1 MNFPGAQHISS
12 AGSVSLPHPRSLGWY
27 GTVALAM
34 GGSNQSLFIIA
45 ALFVGQGDI
54 LGQGSAAIPLLIV
67 GLLLSWAAAPGWT
80 ELVLMFPNRVGG
92 ISSSCAE
99 AFRPY
104 SAVLANLTGV
114 CYWWGWVPTC
124 GLTAIL
130 SASAIHH
137 WYLPDVPVNLM
148 AIGLV
153 VLFTCVNLAGIKWV
167 SRFAIPFAST
177 SALLA
182 FISGLGPIVAGE
194 VDWRQ
199 ATTFELTT
207 PFSGWFG
214 GLTSLMAGLYLIG
227 FAAPAFE
234 AAACHVGETVNPN
247 KNVPRAMLVSALLA
261 GLYFIVLPLV
271 WLGTIGPKPLG
282 QDLAL
287 VLGPT
292 FAPVFGNAGKAAA
305 IWFMVFSMFSGTL
318 QPLAGAART
327 LAQLAEDGLLPRS
340 FALRSRTDAP
350 WVATILTASMSTLF
364 LLIGDPIWLIAA
376 ANFTYLIGIA
386 LPSVAVWILRKDS
399 PELPRPYRAPR
410 GTITLGLIAA
420 VTWGISALLGFEQ
433 FGLPTV
439 VVGLVFAY
447 AGSALYAW
455 RRYSDRR
462 REGLPGV
469 LFGLQLKLTGAMLLV
484 LLLDGFGYL
493 LAVNNLPHQDSA
505 LLTGLSD
512 IFVAVAILTI
522 AVALV
527 LPGMIAH
534 SALQVSNAAKQLVDG
549 TLADFTHAMLALGK
563 GDIEAAHARFA
574 ITPVRIRTR
583 DELGEMADSFNAL
596 QVEIGNAAVGLDG
609 AREGLRQARSELTGV
624 NINLVQRIKELHLA
638 EEKISGILESID
650 NIVWS
655 LLAGSH
661 ETLYVNAAV
670 ETILGRPVADFEA
683 DKKLW
688 MKAIHSDDQPLVRAW
703 LSKLLPQRASASLQY
718 RIVRP
723 NGEIRW
729 LENKARLVCDEK
741 GMPIRV
747 DGVSSDISDH
757 KLRDA
762 KISHMA
768 NHDYLT
774 GLPNR
779 NLLNDRISQALSQAA
794 RTKKNVGLL
803 FLDLDGFKFIN
814 DSFGH
819 TLGDALL
826 KNISGRLTGAVRAGD
841 TVARL
846 GGDEFV
852 VMLLD
857 ITTMQDVANIA
868 DKILQ
873 ALALPLSIDGRE
885 LHVTASI
892 GASMYPRDGE
902 NYEVLLQHADIA
914 MYNAKQHGRNRLQF
928 YTPEMSAQTDERVE
942 LETAMRQAISSE
954 QFELYYQPQIDLRNG
969 KIVSLEALIRWH
981 HPQLGSITPARFIP
995 LAEETGLILPIGEWV
1010 LRTACKQLKAWHD
1023 SGYSDL
1029 SVAVN
1034 ISARQ
1039 FQHDDMPK
1047 LIQQI
1052 LNETG
1057 AQPTFLHLEL
1067 TESVILQNSDVAIES
1082 LRKLKALGIVIALD
1096 DFGTGYSSLSYLKRF
1111 PIDIIKIDQS
1121 FTADLSSSKD
1131 ASSIILAIIAM
1142 ARSLNIKTVAEG
1154 VENQVQ
1160 MDFLKENGCDVVQG
1174 YYFSRAISACDMTI
1188 ALRKDADRVLVAVDI
1203 DQSA

>member
-1 MNFPGAQHISS
+1 MTSMAVAAASQEVAPP
-12 AGSVSLPHPRSLGWY
+12 PHPRSLGWY
-27 GTVALAM
+27 GTTAFAM
-34 GGSNQSLFIIA
+34 GGSNQSLFIIG
-45 ALFVGQGDI
+45 ALFVGQGTI
-54 LGQGSAAIPLLIV
+54 LGQGSAAVPLLIV

-80 ELVLMFPNRVGG
+80 ELVLMYPNRVGG
-92 ISSSCAE
+92 ISASCME

-104 SAVLANLTGV
+104 SPVLSNLTGV

-124 GLTAIL
+124 GLTALL
-130 SASAIHH
+130 SASAVHQ
-137 WYLPDVPVNLM
+137 WYLPEVPVPLM

-153 VLFTCVNLAGIKWV
+153 VTYAVVNLCGIKWA
-167 SRFAIPFAST
+167 SRLAVPIATT
-177 SALLA
+177 SAAMAL
-182 FISGLGPIVAGE
+182 ISGLAPIFAGE
-194 VDWRQ
+194 VDWHQ
-199 ATTFELTT
+199 ATHFELTA

-214 GLTSLMAGLYLIG
+214 QLTSLMAGLYLIG

-234 AAACHVGETVNPN
+234 AATCHVGETVDPTR
-247 KNVPRAMLVSALLA
+247 NVPRAVLASAALA
-261 GLYFIVLPLV
+261 GLYFIVLPVV
-271 WLGTIGPKPLG
+271 WLGTLGPKPLG
-282 QDLAL
+282 EDLAL

-292 FAPVFGNAGKAAA
+292 FAPLFGHGAKAAA
-305 IWFMVFSMFSGTL
+305 IWFMTFSMFSGTL

-386 LPSVAVWILRKDS
+386 LPSVAVWILRRDS

-410 GTITLGLIAA
+410 GTVTLGLIAA
-420 VTWGISALLGFEQ
+420 VIWGISALLGFEQ

-439 VVGLVFAY
+439 VIGLVFAY

-462 REGLPGV
+462 RDGLPGV
-469 LFGLQLKLTGAMLLV
+469 LFGLQIKLTGAMLLV

-493 LAVNNLPHQDSA
+493 LAVGNLPHQDSA
-505 LLTGLSD
+505 LLTVLSD
-512 IFVAVAILTI
+512 IFVAVAILTV

-534 SALQVSNAAKQLVDG
+534 SALQISNAAKQLVDG
-549 TLADFTHAMLALGK
+549 TLADFTRAMLALGK
-563 GDIEAAHARFA
+563 GDLEAAHARFA
-574 ITPVRIRTR
+574 VTPVRIHTR
-583 DELGEMADSFNAL
+583 DELGEMAESFNVL
-596 QVEIGNAAVGLDG
+596 QAEIGNAAVGLDG

-624 NINLVQRIKELHLA
+624 NLNLVQRIKELHLA

-655 LLAGSH
+655 LSAVSF

-670 ETILGRPVADFEA
+670 ETILGRPVSDFEA

-688 MKAIHSDDQPLVRAW
+688 MKAIHFDDQPLVRAW
-703 LSKLLPQRASASLQY
+703 LSKMLPQRASASLQY

-729 LENKARLVCDEK
+729 LENKARLVCDEA
-741 GMPIRV
+741 GTPIRL
-747 DGVSSDISDH
+747 DGVSSDISEY

-779 NLLNDRISQALSQAA
+779 NLLNDRISQALPQAA

-826 KNISGRLTGAVRAGD
+826 KNIADRLTGAIRAGD

-857 ITTMQDVANIA
+857 ITSTQDVENVAN
-868 DKILQ
+868 KLLQILS
-873 ALALPLSIDGRE
+873 APLLIDGRD

-942 LETAMRQAISSE
+942 LETAMRQAIGSD
-954 QFELYYQPQIDLRNG
+954 QFELYYQPQIDLKSG
-969 KIVSLEALIRWH
+969 KIISLEALIRWR
-981 HPQLGSITPARFIP
+981 HPQLGSIAPARFIP

-1010 LRTACKQLKAWHD
+1010 LRTACRQLKRWHD
-1023 SGYSDL
+1023 SGFSDL

-1039 FQHDDMPK
+1039 FQQDDIPK
-1047 LIQQI
+1047 LIQMI
-1052 LNETG
+1052 LSETG
-1057 AQPTFLHLEL
+1057 AQPAFLHLEL

-1121 FTADLSSSKD
+1121 FTADLTNSKD
-1131 ASSIILAIIAM
+1131 AASIILAIIAM
-1142 ARSLNIKTVAEG
+1142 ARSLNLKTVAEG
-1154 VENQVQ
+1154 VENQGQ
-1160 MDFLKENGCDVVQG
+1160 MDFLKENGCDAVQG
-1174 YYFSRAISACDMTI
+1174 YYFSRAISANDMTE
-1188 ALRKDADRVLVAVDI
+1188 VLGKNSGRMLV
-1203 DQSA
+1203 SA